1 MIIFKSKLDHVLSV
15 IQKALHDLTP
25 PIFMTSSYAI
35 ISSLH
40 PASVSLVS
48 LFLKQVNFIIFL
60 GPLHLCLL
68 CLEHSALDP
77 HMPNAFLSCQSVQMS
92 PLKEPFLTIPQSLA
106 ITLLFYFLHS
116 TYHSL
121 KLPFYLFIFLDYT
134 TEPTT

>member
-1 MIIFKSKLDHVLSV
+1 MIFFKSKLDHVLSV

-25 PIFMTSSYAI
+25 PFFMTSSYAI

-48 LFLKQVNFIIFL
+48 LFLKSISLFSWDL
-60 GPLHLCLL
+60 YTCCLL

-77 HMPNAFLSCQSVQMS
+77 HMPNALLSCQSVQMS
-92 PLKEPFLTIPQSLA
+92 PLKEPFLAIPQSLS
-106 ITLLFYFLHS
+106 ITLLFYFLHG